1 MNFDKNCLRLYAVTD
16 RSWLRGQTLEQQV
29 EAALQG
35 GATCVQLREKQ
46 LDREQ
51 FIRLGQSMC
60 DLCRRYGVPLIINDD
75 LEVALACGA
84 DGVHVGQ
91 DDLPVAEVRRR
102 VGDRMIVGVS
112 VHNPEEA
119 RRAYEGG
126 ADYLGAG
133 AVFGSTTK
141 TNVKPLSHETLRAI
155 CDAVPI
161 PVVAIGGI
169 SRTNLPQLAGTG
181 VAGVAVVSGI
191 FAAADI
197 TAACRELRALSDAMT
212 QSH

>member
-1 MNFDKNCLRLYAVTD
+1 MNFDKNRLRLYAVTD
-16 RSWLRGQTLEQQV
+16 RSWLRGQNLEQQV

-35 GATCVQLREKQ
+35 GVTCVQLREKQ
-46 LDREQ
+46 LDRES
-51 FIRLGQSMC
+51 FIHLGRTIGC
-60 DLCRRYGVPLIINDD
+60 LCQRYGVPLIINDD

-91 DDLPVAEVRRR
+91 DDLPVEEVRRR
-102 VGDRMIVGVS
+102 VGDKMIVGVS
-112 VHNPEEA
+112 AHNPEEA
-119 RRAYEGG
+119 RRAFEGG

-141 TNVKPLSHETLRAI
+141 TNVTALSHETLRAI

-169 SRTNLPQLAGTG
+169 TRDNLPRLAGTG
-181 VAGVAVVSGI
+181 VAGVAVVSAI
-191 FAAADI
+191 FAADDI
-197 TAACRELRALSDAMT
+197 TAASRELRALSDAMT
-212 QSH
+212 QNH

>member
-1 MNFDKNCLRLYAVTD
+1 MNFAKNRLRLYAVTD
-16 RSWLRGQTLEQQV
+16 RTWLRGQTLRQQV

-35 GATCVQLREKQ
+35 GVTCVQLREKT
-46 LDREQ
+46 LDREA
-51 FIRLGQSMC
+51 FIHLGRSIGC
-60 DLCRRYGVPLIINDD
+60 LCQRYGVPLIINDD
-75 LEVALACGA
+75 LDVALACGA

-91 DDLPVAEVRRR
+91 NDLPVEEVRRR
-102 VGDRMIVGVS
+102 VGDKMIVGVS
-112 VHNPEEA
+112 AHNPEEA

-133 AVFGSTTK
+133 AVFGSQTK
-141 TNVKPLSHETLRAI
+141 TNVTPLTHDTLRAI

-169 SRTNLPQLAGTG
+169 NRENLPQLAGTG

-191 FAAADI
+191 FAAQDI
-197 TAACRELRALSDAMT
+197 TAACRELRALSDTMT
-212 QSH
+212 QQP